1 MSNNRI
7 ISVKNLKIFSD
18 QAELVKGI
26 SFDINNNSILGIIGE
41 SGSGK
46 SLTALSILK
55 LIKYKGLQQTGQ
67 IYFRNEL
74 INSHN
79 IDQIIKN
86 KISIIFQDPM
96 SFLNPSMRCGSQIK
110 EALNKKNKNDVLQL
124 IKKVKIENSEE
135 AYNKYPHE
143 LSGGQQQRI
152 MIAIA
157 IAKSPDLIIADE
169 ATSSLDSLI
178 KKDIINL
185 LIELKKEYKTSLII
199 VSHNLKLIS
208 NVSNNVVVMNKGK
221 IVEKGTTLDVFKNPK
236 NNYTKNLL
244 LENKNL
250 SKIFNGNNK
259 KKKLIL
265 DVKKLK
271 LSLSDKLILND
282 INFKLFKGETLG
294 LIGQSGSG
302 KTSISRCITGFYKK
316 YSGEINYEGINIKE
330 IKRFDYSREVQLIFQ
345 DPYSALNPN
354 IKIINQLTEPIGIH
368 FKLSKDEAKNLAG
381 EYLNKV
387 KLKENLFYKYPSELS
402 GGERQRVVIARAL
415 CLKPKL
421 IICDE
426 CVSALDKSI
435 QNGIL
440 KLLNQ
445 LKNELELTYIFISHD
460 LNLVKL
466 MSDTIIVL
474 KNGEIVDMNSSLKL
488 FKKPKNYTKK
498 LIEAII

>member
-1 MSNNRI
+1 M
-7 ISVKNLKIFSD
+7 
-18 QAELVKGI
+18 
-26 SFDINNNSILGIIGE
+26 
-41 SGSGK
+41 
-46 SLTALSILK
+46 
-55 LIKYKGLQQTGQ
+55 
-67 IYFRNEL
+67 
-74 INSHN
+74 
-79 IDQIIKN
+79 
-86 KISIIFQDPM
+86 
-96 SFLNPSMRCGSQIK
+96 
-110 EALNKKNKNDVLQL
+110 
-124 IKKVKIENSEE
+124 
-135 AYNKYPHE
+135 
-143 LSGGQQQRI
+143 
-152 MIAIA
+152 
-157 IAKSPDLIIADE
+157 
-169 ATSSLDSLI
+169 
-178 KKDIINL
+178 
-185 LIELKKEYKTSLII
+185 
-199 VSHNLKLIS
+199 
-208 NVSNNVVVMNKGK
+208 
-221 IVEKGTTLDVFKNPK
+221 
-236 NNYTKNLL
+236 
-244 LENKNL
+244 

-368 FKLSKDEAKNLAG
+368 FKLSKDEAKNLAS

-474 KNGEIVDMNSSLKL
+474 KNGEIVDMNSSIKL

>member
-1 MSNNRI
+1 
-7 ISVKNLKIFSD
+7 
-18 QAELVKGI
+18 
-26 SFDINNNSILGIIGE
+26 
-41 SGSGK
+41 
-46 SLTALSILK
+46 
-55 LIKYKGLQQTGQ
+55 
-67 IYFRNEL
+67 
-74 INSHN
+74 
-79 IDQIIKN
+79 
-86 KISIIFQDPM
+86 
-96 SFLNPSMRCGSQIK
+96 
-110 EALNKKNKNDVLQL
+110 
-124 IKKVKIENSEE
+124 
-135 AYNKYPHE
+135 
-143 LSGGQQQRI
+143 
-152 MIAIA
+152 
-157 IAKSPDLIIADE
+157 
-169 ATSSLDSLI
+169 
-178 KKDIINL
+178 
-185 LIELKKEYKTSLII
+185 
-199 VSHNLKLIS
+199 
-208 NVSNNVVVMNKGK
+208 MNKGK

-474 KNGEIVDMNSSLKL
+474 KNGEIVDMNSSIKL

>member
-1 MSNNRI
+1 M
-7 ISVKNLKIFSD
+7 
-18 QAELVKGI
+18 
-26 SFDINNNSILGIIGE
+26 
-41 SGSGK
+41 
-46 SLTALSILK
+46 
-55 LIKYKGLQQTGQ
+55 
-67 IYFRNEL
+67 
-74 INSHN
+74 
-79 IDQIIKN
+79 
-86 KISIIFQDPM
+86 
-96 SFLNPSMRCGSQIK
+96 
-110 EALNKKNKNDVLQL
+110 
-124 IKKVKIENSEE
+124 
-135 AYNKYPHE
+135 
-143 LSGGQQQRI
+143 
-152 MIAIA
+152 
-157 IAKSPDLIIADE
+157 
-169 ATSSLDSLI
+169 
-178 KKDIINL
+178 
-185 LIELKKEYKTSLII
+185 
-199 VSHNLKLIS
+199 
-208 NVSNNVVVMNKGK
+208 
-221 IVEKGTTLDVFKNPK
+221 
-236 NNYTKNLL
+236 
-244 LENKNL
+244 
-250 SKIFNGNNK
+250 
-259 KKKLIL
+259 IL

-368 FKLSKDEAKNLAG
+368 FKLSKDEAKNLAS

-474 KNGEIVDMNSSLKL
+474 KNGEIVDMNSSIKL